1 MISNPGKPI
10 LLHLKNHYK
19 DVNVWKESFVVLL
32 FLFIP
37 MFAAFCATDVNF
49 LSIHRKLL
57 LSFGKNSIFTYF
69 LIVLLRGFYPFKNS
83 KNEFLTSLLVPLL
96 WTIIYSYLFCY
107 YKNYTSY
114 FYNYFGSNML
124 FVFCYSFSCIY
135 KSISVKT
142 FVERIIS
149 FLYVVFLF
157 ICALPPVTC
166 FVYFRKYHRPIDDF
180 SFMSILGTNFAEAK
194 EYLLTIFSQNE
205 IMLLAVS
212 LCGVF
217 AILYYVVSNFSTIKV
232 ADSEIALGALLVC
245 VLASAGIFYHFLLKI
260 FPFDRYKALYRLDGG
275 PLYVFSEFKHNV
287 RQNADTVQIL
297 KNDSLKPQTVI
308 LVIGESA
315 NRDFMSSFNSELKEN
330 TTPWERSMRRSGRF
344 IFFDKAYSNFSN
356 TVMALSHALTS
367 VNQYNGI
374 ELKRAVTIL
383 DIAKKAGYDT
393 YWVSTQG
400 RGSIWDAGITVI
412 ANQADNVKW
421 IRGYDI
427 AVVKAL
433 DSVDKS
439 RNNFIIIH
447 INGSH
452 HNYAKRFPAAF
463 SQKGVIANSSDNRD
477 YKYSLL
483 YTDEVLKKIF
493 QYANRKISL
502 KAMVYCSDHGEDME
516 YCHVSDPF
524 FYSMVRIPLW
534 VYLSPDYANKYPE
547 TFNRLNKN
555 RNKVF
560 TNDLLF
566 DMMHGILQCKSNYYE
581 QKYDLTQA
589 EYFLTKENARTMHGA
604 RKIADDPE

>member
-1 MISNPGKPI
+1 M
-10 LLHLKNHYK
+10 
-19 DVNVWKESFVVLL
+19 
-32 FLFIP
+32 
-37 MFAAFCATDVNF
+37 
-49 LSIHRKLL
+49 
-57 LSFGKNSIFTYF
+57 
-69 LIVLLRGFYPFKNS
+69 
-83 KNEFLTSLLVPLL
+83 
-96 WTIIYSYLFCY
+96 
-107 YKNYTSY
+107 
-114 FYNYFGSNML
+114 
-124 FVFCYSFSCIY
+124 
-135 KSISVKT
+135 
-142 FVERIIS
+142 
-149 FLYVVFLF
+149 
-157 ICALPPVTC
+157 
-166 FVYFRKYHRPIDDF
+166 
-180 SFMSILGTNFAEAK
+180 
-194 EYLLTIFSQNE
+194 
-205 IMLLAVS
+205 
-212 LCGVF
+212 
-217 AILYYVVSNFSTIKV
+217 
-232 ADSEIALGALLVC
+232 
-245 VLASAGIFYHFLLKI
+245 
-260 FPFDRYKALYRLDGG
+260 
-275 PLYVFSEFKHNV
+275 
-287 RQNADTVQIL
+287 
-297 KNDSLKPQTVI
+297 
-308 LVIGESA
+308 
-315 NRDFMSSFNSELKEN
+315 
-330 TTPWERSMRRSGRF
+330 
-344 IFFDKAYSNFSN
+344 
-356 TVMALSHALTS
+356 
-367 VNQYNGI
+367 
-374 ELKRAVTIL
+374 
-383 DIAKKAGYDT
+383 DIANKAGYDT